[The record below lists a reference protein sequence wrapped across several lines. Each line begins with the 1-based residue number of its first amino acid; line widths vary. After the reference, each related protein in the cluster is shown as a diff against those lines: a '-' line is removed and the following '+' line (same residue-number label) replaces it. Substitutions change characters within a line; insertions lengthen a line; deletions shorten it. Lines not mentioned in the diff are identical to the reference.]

1 MTGFGSFPYLR
12 LFLYIR
18 IQLDPN
24 RAQFYKLTVKKNC
37 KTVYSLEYSKELGN
51 TSIYIYSLT
60 FTKLQAKVMTEIN
73 QLKPKS
79 LMVSVSNV
87 LRKYLDNFF
96 YTHFSVWEILNF
108 KLFQDYITVL

>member
-51 TSIYIYSLT
+51 TSIYFHKTSSKCYDRD
-60 FTKLQAKVMTEIN
+60 
-73 QLKPKS
+73 KS
-79 LMVSVSNV
+79 VE
-87 LRKYLDNFF
+87 
-96 YTHFSVWEILNF
+96 T
-108 KLFQDYITVL
+108 